1 MVQQYFTTTTALY
14 SMTGIMFFLLYDAK
28 NKVIVLSSIPFKL
41 KMYRRVIIGT
51 ILMFFMP
58 FLFIFLGG

>member
-1 MVQQYFTTTTALY
+1 
-14 SMTGIMFFLLYDAK
+14 MTGIMFFLLYDAK